1 MKAVVIGA
9 NGYFGLNLV
18 AQLKKRGIV
27 VTACG
32 KNLDNYSYA
41 DCSLNIDIT
50 NPQSVSKIDFSCDVV
65 YMLAGISGT
74 VRGFEEYH
82 KFITVNEIGLLNI
95 LNEYVKQNSK
105 ALFVFPSSRLVYEG
119 SKEPI
124 DENGVIN
131 PKTIYAA
138 NKVACEHYI
147 KMYCSRFNV
156 RYSIFRI
163 GLPYGGIVLNK
174 MPNVTIGFMIESAI
188 KEGNIKLFGGGMQ
201 KRTFTHIQYI
211 CDIFIDTIYN
221 HKMENTVF
229 NVGEEIYSLND
240 IAQMIS
246 NKIPSK
252 IDNVEWPNEYKLIET
267 GDSILNS
274 EKLKSVSDIKY
285 NYSIEDWIHD
295 QIEYYIK

>member
-1 MKAVVIGA
+1 M
-9 NGYFGLNLV
+9 
-18 AQLKKRGIV
+18 
-27 VTACG
+27 
-32 KNLDNYSYA
+32 S
-41 DCSLNIDIT
+41 
-50 NPQSVSKIDFSCDVV
+50 
-65 YMLAGISGT
+65 
-74 VRGFEEYH
+74 
-82 KFITVNEIGLLNI
+82 
-95 LNEYVKQNSK
+95 
-105 ALFVFPSSRLVYEG
+105 
-119 SKEPI
+119 
-124 DENGVIN
+124 
-131 PKTIYAA
+131 
-138 NKVACEHYI
+138 
-147 KMYCSRFNV
+147 
-156 RYSIFRI
+156 
-163 GLPYGGIVLNK
+163 
-174 MPNVTIGFMIESAI
+174 NVTIGFMIESAI